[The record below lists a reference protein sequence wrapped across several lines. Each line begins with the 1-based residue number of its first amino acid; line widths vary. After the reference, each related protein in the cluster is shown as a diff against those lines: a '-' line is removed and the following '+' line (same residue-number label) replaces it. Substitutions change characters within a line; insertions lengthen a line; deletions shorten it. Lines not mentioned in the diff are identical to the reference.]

1 MALLQ
6 RVEVLD
12 QVEKVQSLTAAE
24 LLHTCPPARLV
35 SNRLADH
42 CIPSGILVLDDAVP
56 VWSDSEV
63 PAGRGADLDQ
73 YRASLQHQVELAAG
87 HR

>member
-1 MALLQ
+1 MAVLQ
-6 RVEVLD
+6 RLEVLD
-12 QVEKVQSLTAAE
+12 QVEKVQSLTTTK
-24 LLHTCPPARLV
+24 LLHTCPSARLV

-42 CIPSGILVLDDAVP
+42 SFSSGILVLDDAVP

-63 PAGRGADLDQ
+63 PARRGADLDQ
-73 YRASLQHQVELAAG
+73 YRASIQHQIELTAC